1 MGAVGH
7 GEEPADKGE
16 EEGGPD
22 GKLKRVSCGMEVDEM
37 VDEV

>member
-7 GEEPADKGE
+7 GEEPADKGAE
-16 EEGGPD
+16 ERGSD
-22 GKLKRVSCGMEVDEM
+22 GKLEGVSSGMEVEEI